1 MGLSK
6 FWSARL
12 PAPKPLPQLC
22 QRSKMALFLMSLSV
36 LKRYLSMLSING
48 APQETRTPTPFD
60 TRT

>member
-6 FWSARL
+6 FRSARL

-36 LKRYLSMLSING
+36 LKQYLSMLSING
-48 APQETRTPTPFD
+48 AQGETRTLNPFGIGF
-60 TRT
+60 